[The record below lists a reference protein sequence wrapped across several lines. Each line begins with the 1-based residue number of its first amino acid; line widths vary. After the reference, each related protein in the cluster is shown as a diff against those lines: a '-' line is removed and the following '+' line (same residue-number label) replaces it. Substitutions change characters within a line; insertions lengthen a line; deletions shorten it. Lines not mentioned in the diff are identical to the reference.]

1 MSNIRAITGSTR
13 IMNRN
18 SGGGS
23 KLQGIPSST
32 NLNTTAHVAF
42 RNRNVVC
49 PCKREYIFCMNQ
61 LGGVGA
67 GGIPGRSYA
76 FAPGADGTH
85 RPFYCGHPFGFKY
98 KNNKHII
105 YPKNNIIHSPR
116 EFTLGNFSDSN
127 ITYLVIDY
135 PLKLNT
141 NYILSFN
148 VGGVLIFNVLEK
160 ISGVNNY
167 YLIQINRY
175 YTGDNLN
182 NIVFWRTNDPNN
194 PNNPSVTIDPRIY
207 NSIRRRY
214 SIDRLSY
221 KFTENVKLSVLSS
234 QESLLAGYRTHSNY
248 QYHKHL

>member
-32 NLNTTAHVAF
+32 NLNTSAHVAF

-85 RPFYCGHPFGFKY
+85 RPFHCGHPFGFKY

-105 YPKNNIIHSPR
+105 YPKNNIIHSL
-116 EFTLGNFSDSN
+116 T
-127 ITYLVIDY
+127 
-135 PLKLNT
+135 
-141 NYILSFN
+141 
-148 VGGVLIFNVLEK
+148 
-160 ISGVNNY
+160 
-167 YLIQINRY
+167 
-175 YTGDNLN
+175 
-182 NIVFWRTNDPNN
+182 
-194 PNNPSVTIDPRIY
+194 
-207 NSIRRRY
+207 
-214 SIDRLSY
+214 
-221 KFTENVKLSVLSS
+221 
-234 QESLLAGYRTHSNY
+234 
-248 QYHKHL
+248 

>member
-85 RPFYCGHPFGFKY
+85 RPFYCGHPFGFKH

-105 YPKNNIIHSPR
+105 YPKNNIIHYPT
-116 EFTLGNFSDSN
+116 EFTLRNFNDYGR
-127 ITYLVIDY
+127 TYLIIDY
-135 PLKLNT
+135 PLQKNT
-141 NYILSFN
+141 KYRLSFN
-148 VGGVLIFNVLEK
+148 IDSFLIFYVLEK
-160 ISGVNNY
+160 NIDNSTTIFLQKIDNSTTIILQKISDSIGAHLPYTFTKNVN
-167 YLIQINRY
+167 
-175 YTGDNLN
+175 
-182 NIVFWRTNDPNN
+182 
-194 PNNPSVTIDPRIY
+194 
-207 NSIRRRY
+207 
-214 SIDRLSY
+214 
-221 KFTENVKLSVLSS
+221 LSVLPS
-234 QESLLAGYRTHSNY
+234 Q
-248 QYHKHL
+248 

>member
-76 FAPGADGTH
+76 FAPTADGTH
-85 RPFYCGHPFGFKY
+85 KPFYCGHPFGFKY

-105 YPKNNIIHSPR
+105 YPKNNIIHLPT
-116 EFTLGNFSDSN
+116 EFTLANINDEG
-127 ITYLVIDY
+127 ITYLIIDY
-135 PLKLNT
+135 PLKKNT
-141 NYILSFN
+141 TYNLSFSYSDYIDN
-148 VGGVLIFNVLEK
+148 SFLIFYVLEK
-160 ISGVNNY
+160 NTTNKN
-167 YLIQINRY
+167 LIQG
-175 YTGDNLN
+175 TSD
-182 NIVFWRTNDPNN
+182 
-194 PNNPSVTIDPRIY
+194 SVGPLPHT
-207 NSIRRRY
+207 
-214 SIDRLSY
+214 
-221 KFTENVKLSVLSS
+221 FTKHVNLSVLPS
-234 QESLLAGYRTHSNY
+234 Q
-248 QYHKHL
+248 